1 MSYRV
6 EFFNQKVMAEVLG
19 WPAGIAASFAVVALR
34 MVEHG
39 PNLGLPHTR
48 AMGDGLFEVRARG
61 AEGIGRAFFCT
72 LLGQRIVVLHGFVK
86 KTQATPAAELK
97 SARKRLKEVQ
107 GG

>member
-1 MSYRV
+1 MPYRI
-6 EFFNQKVMAEVLG
+6 EFFSPKLQAEVLG
-19 WPAGIAASFAVVALR
+19 WPAGIAASFTVMALR

-39 PNLGLPHTR
+39 PNLGLSHTR

-61 AEGIGRAFFCT
+61 VEGIGRAFFCT
-72 LLGQRIVVLHGFVK
+72 LVGQRIVVLHGFVK

-97 SARKRLKEVQ
+97 TARKRLKEVQ